1 MNRNIQIKE
10 ELEELAPALA
20 KLKNRE
26 EPSMQAAYF
35 ATMQDKV
42 MATLNS
48 KNDAPAPIYFE
59 TMQNQVM
66 KSVTEKRA
74 TKSIKFF
81 PLIKWAVAASIALA
95 MLWLPYNYFNQ
106 TKDNTYVSGLNIDI
120 NNQQE
125 VDYLIDYL
133 NTDADF
139 DYLQSITSEESIP
152 SSDAPES
159 EDYLFTDEELE
170 LLIDM

>member
-10 ELEELAPALA
+10 ELEELAPMLA

-26 EPSMQAAYF
+26 APSMQAAYF
-35 ATMQDKV
+35 TAMQDKV

-48 KNDAPAPIYFE
+48 KEDAPAPIYFE

-74 TKSIKFF
+74 TKTIKFF
-81 PLIKWAVAASIALA
+81 PIIKWAAAASIAIV
-95 MLWLPYNYFNQ
+95 MLWFPYNYYTQ
-106 TKDNTYVSGLNIDI
+106 TTPNTYASELNIDI
-120 NNQQE
+120 DNQQE